1 MCPALFYERKEGI
14 TVTIDVS
21 LVISLLS
28 VGFAIFAGVT
38 NMKRNKEHDDKKES
52 AELTT
57 VIVKL
62 ENINSDTKDIKN
74 ELRSIRT
81 EVGDLRERVTIAE
94 QAAKSLHKRV
104 DKIEERLDKEQGE

>member
-1 MCPALFYERKEGI
+1 M
-14 TVTIDVS
+14 TIDVS
-21 LVISLLS
+21 LVISILS

-38 NMKRNKEHDDKKES
+38 NMKRNKECDDKKES

-62 ENINSDTKDIKN
+62 ENINNDTKDIKN

-81 EVGDLRERVTIAE
+81 EVSDLRERVTIAE
-94 QAAKSLHKRV
+94 QAAKSLHHRV
-104 DKIEERLDKEQGE
+104 DKIEERIVKEQENEKHNIP

>member
-1 MCPALFYERKEGI
+1 M
-14 TVTIDVS
+14 TIDVS
-21 LVISLLS
+21 LVISMFS
-28 VGFAIFAGVT
+28 VGFAIFAGVV
-38 NMKRNKEHDDKKES
+38 NMKRNKENDDKNES

-62 ENINSDTKDIKN
+62 ENINNDTKDIKN

-94 QAAKSLHKRV
+94 QATKSLHKRV
-104 DKIEERLDKEQGE
+104 DKLEGRMEKEPGE